1 MENIF
6 QMSWAVPGGGIWGTK
21 NQTCNGSSGCW
32 DLSQDLAPRHQTVF
46 PSVSCHVDTSSCA
59 PLILYVI
66 CDRGEYKDL
75 DTCELYQI
83 IICPSYTHIL
93 PLSCS
98 HHTYYIISISL
109 SVVCMIE
116 KMMKEERGRGEEEE
130 ERERIIGYIYYY

>member
-66 CDRGEYKDL
+66 CDRGEYKDI

-83 IICPSYTHIL
+83 IICPSYTHVL
-93 PLSCS
+93 PLSLIIL
-98 HHTYYIISISL
+98 IISYL
-109 SVVCMIE
+109 FLCLLCVYDRE
-116 KMMKEERGRGEEEE
+116 DNEG
-130 ERERIIGYIYYY
+130 RERKRRRAMA